1 MKICVVTDDNA
12 GFSKQEINELGI
24 YVVRMPILIDEDTY
38 FENISIDEKTFY
50 QKMADNADIKT
61 SQPAPG
67 EIMELWDNLLKTYD
81 AILHIPMSSGLS
93 EECNTAKVLAQN
105 YEGKVFVVDNHRIS
119 VTLKAAVRDA
129 LKLIK
134 EGKDPEYIREY
145 LTKDGLNSTIYI
157 MVDTLKYLKKGG
169 RITPA
174 AALIGGA
181 LHLKPVL
188 TLLGQKLDAFKKAIG
203 TKKAKLIM
211 IDAIKND
218 LATKFKDYKKE
229 DLIFSM
235 AYTYDF
241 DEAIQFKKEFAEAI
255 GIDEKQ
261 IEMNPLSLSVATHIG
276 PGALA
281 VTVSNHLKW
290 N

>member
-157 MVDTLKYLKKGG
+157 MVYTLKYLKKGG

-218 LATKFKDYKKE
+218 LATKFTDYKKE